1 MVEFLLLVRLGR
13 KEPCGAGSKTYP
25 RYRRFLTLI
34 LRHLTALALADI
46 WEISTTGATR
56 HARLNVAP

>member
-1 MVEFLLLVRLGR
+1 LVRLGR

-46 WEISTTGATR
+46 WEISTTAASR